1 MSVTVVETDTGAEGL
16 AYVRARLAGGLTLS
30 SNVLARVDLDHGF
43 VFTWATDPPPAT
55 LVDFERGSKGLI
67 HGEISNA
74 HVLALI
80 RDFFLRNPS
89 GSLWAEEL
97 LPKHSDPFWTNPEVP
112 EEERIGW
119 FFGDEV
125 YSLAFPGDDDD
136 HVLGTLDNVF
146 FSGFWGGGAFLT
158 PSGAAA
164 RYRREREVQAADLGE
179 VASQIS
185 FIICPAY
192 DGMGYV
198 VWRPTA

>member
-1 MSVTVVETDTGAEGL
+1 MVSVTVVETDTGDEGL
-16 AYVRARLAGGLTLS
+16 AYVRTRLAGGLTLS

-55 LVDFERGSKGLI
+55 LVDFEHGSKGLI
-67 HGEISNA
+67 HGGVANA

-80 RDFFLRNPS
+80 RDFFLRNPF

-97 LPKHSDPFWTNPEVP
+97 LPKRSDPFWTNPEIP

-146 FSGFWGGGAFLT
+146 SWGGGAFLT
-158 PSGAAA
+158 ASGAAA
-164 RYRREREVQAADLGE
+164 LYRRGREIQAADVGE

-192 DGMGYV
+192 DSMGYL
-198 VWRPTA
+198 VWRRTA